1 MDYDS
6 RVLGRLIAGLRRQ
19 RGMTQEVLSGL
30 AGTARSNLAG
40 IEKGGRDTGM
50 QTFWRIAE
58 GLNLRP
64 SELMRMAEEATNSE
78 VSKLTGG
85 MGLGF

>member
-19 RGMTQEVLSGL
+19 QGMTQEVLSGL

-40 IEKGGRDTGM
+40 IEKGGRDTAL
-50 QTFWRIAE
+50 QTFCRIAE

-64 SELMRMAEEATNSE
+64 SELMRMAEDAMGKDARWAEAEKKN
-78 VSKLTGG
+78 
-85 MGLGF
+85 

>member
-64 SELMRMAEEATNSE
+64 SELMRIAEEA
-78 VSKLTGG
+78 
-85 MGLGF
+85 MGKDANWPEAEKRN

>member
-6 RVLGRLIAGLRRQ
+6 RVLGRVIAGLRRQ

-58 GLNLRP
+58 GL
-64 SELMRMAEEATNSE
+64 MRMAEEA
-78 VSKLTGG
+78 
-85 MGLGF
+85 MGKDANWPKAEKRN